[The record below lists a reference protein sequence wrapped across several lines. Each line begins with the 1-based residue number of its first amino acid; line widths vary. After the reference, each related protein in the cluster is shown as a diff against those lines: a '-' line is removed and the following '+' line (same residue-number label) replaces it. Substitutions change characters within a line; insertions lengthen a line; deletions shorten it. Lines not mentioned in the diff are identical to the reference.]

1 MSSIWTPV
9 PFEADDGTVPFEKFV
24 SGLTDFNFVVIRPP
38 SRAAQRRFS
47 YGSSFTS
54 TATAVIPVLDG
65 EGLTDHGEFPM
76 LVAGG
81 NEVDRSYQDIV
92 AERRERLAPESA
104 AAGEVFARAYDIA
117 MQIIELRESRG
128 LTQSEL
134 AERCGI
140 DQGDIS
146 RIERGSTSPTA
157 RTLQR
162 IAEALDS
169 DLRLI
174 SRA

>member
-1 MSSIWTPV
+1 MARNYEDVTASRRKRLSPDAMAYR
-9 PFEADDGTVPFEKFV
+9 E
-24 SGLTDFNFVVIRPP
+24 VV
-38 SRAAQRRFS
+38 QQ
-47 YGSSFTS
+47 T
-54 TATAVIPVLDG
+54 
-65 EGLTDHGEFPM
+65 
-76 LVAGG
+76 
-81 NEVDRSYQDIV
+81 
-92 AERRERLAPESA
+92 
-104 AAGEVFARAYDIA
+104 YDIA
-117 MQIIELRESRG
+117 VQIIELRERHG

-169 DLRLI
+169 DVRLVA
-174 SRA
+174 RAR